1 MMMAIFGKQTKRV
14 MRLEGSRI
22 YPFPALVAGSRTVS
36 TKPAKHRVFGF
47 RFSGRLVIHN

>member
-22 YPFPALVAGSRTVS
+22 YRFSALVAGSVQ
-36 TKPAKHRVFGF
+36 
-47 RFSGRLVIHN
+47 

>member
-22 YPFPALVAGSRTVS
+22 YRFSALVAGFRTVS

-47 RFSGRLVIHN
+47 GFFGRLFVHN